1 MTENYLNA
9 FKPSAYARVF
19 GRALVNQCQQTQYND
34 PMYVCSADENSG
46 DGHLVLSVNID
57 NKESTEIIK
66 ERNLREKSGNIEK
79 SIDSFVY
86 IPFYEID
93 TGNIG

>member
-1 MTENYLNA
+1 MST

-19 GRALVNQCQQTQYND
+19 GRALVNQCTQTGQYND

-46 DGHLVLSVNID
+46 DGHLVLSVNIND
-57 NKESTEIIK
+57 MESTEIIK
-66 ERNLREKSGNIEK
+66 ERNLREKSGNVMK

>member
-1 MTENYLNA
+1 MTENYFNT

-57 NKESTEIIK
+57 NKEEDDLSSSFLLLSLLLLKTIIK
-66 ERNLREKSGNIEK
+66 SN
-79 SIDSFVY
+79 
-86 IPFYEID
+86 
-93 TGNIG
+93 